1 MNRYLRISGTTK
13 FPQVNISWYVQYI
26 YIYTCTIGTALV
38 QTNNP
43 NGLKQPVWDKKN
55 RAKFILTHLEIGY
68 KLTDCENQKMYSNFT
83 IINSK
88 NDKNVTAF
96 FAFLSFGNQL
106 QLYCLKDP
114 ELRQVK

>member
-1 MNRYLRISGTTK
+1 MIK
-13 FPQVNISWYVQYI
+13 H
-26 YIYTCTIGTALV
+26 
-38 QTNNP
+38 
-43 NGLKQPVWDKKN
+43 

-68 KLTDCENQKMYSNFT
+68 KLTDCENQKMYSDFT
-83 IINSK
+83 INSK
-88 NDKNVTAF
+88 NDKNVTAV